1 MHALGLLL
9 IIAFIIFIVPI
20 IGIFQ
25 LILRFFFGKKN
36 SVRNPFGQQGQNN
49 KGRTTWYTHTKK
61 NKKVI
66 QDDEGE
72 YIDFEDIISLL
83 SIFYFTDK
91 ISSTIKL
98 LYPRQGKAPRYSL
111 YFSST

>member
-36 SVRNPFGQQGQNN
+36 SVKNPFGQQGQKAYHMVHPYEKEQ
-49 KGRTTWYTHTKK
+49 KG
-61 NKKVI
+61 
-66 QDDEGE
+66 
-72 YIDFEDIISLL
+72 
-83 SIFYFTDK
+83 
-91 ISSTIKL
+91 
-98 LYPRQGKAPRYSL
+98 YPRRRRRIYRFRRYKREIDNKFII
-111 YFSST
+111 YFLLHR

>member
-36 SVRNPFGQQGQNN
+36 SVKNPFGQQGYNMVHPYEKEQ
-49 KGRTTWYTHTKK
+49 KGYPRRRRRIYRFRRYKR
-61 NKKVI
+61 
-66 QDDEGE
+66 E
-72 YIDFEDIISLL
+72 IDYLFSTSQIKSLL
-83 SIFYFTDK
+83 
-91 ISSTIKL
+91 L
-98 LYPRQGKAPRYSL
+98 
-111 YFSST
+111 

>member
-9 IIAFIIFIVPI
+9 IIALIIFIVPI

-36 SVRNPFGQQGQNN
+36 SVRNPFQQGQQGQNN

-72 YIDFEDIISLL
+72 YIDFEDI
-83 SIFYFTDK
+83 K
-91 ISSTIKL
+91 EK
-98 LYPRQGKAPRYSL
+98 
-111 YFSST
+111 

>member
-36 SVRNPFGQQGQNN
+36 SVKNPFGQQGQ
-49 KGRTTWYTHTKK
+49 K

-72 YIDFEDIISLL
+72 YIDFEDI
-83 SIFYFTDK
+83 K
-91 ISSTIKL
+91 EK
-98 LYPRQGKAPRYSL
+98 
-111 YFSST
+111 

>member
-36 SVRNPFGQQGQNN
+36 SVKNPFGQQGQNN
-49 KGRTTWYTHTKK
+49 KGRTMVHPYEKEQK
-61 NKKVI
+61 
-66 QDDEGE
+66 G
-72 YIDFEDIISLL
+72 
-83 SIFYFTDK
+83 
-91 ISSTIKL
+91 
-98 LYPRQGKAPRYSL
+98 YPRRRRRIYRFRRYKREIDNK
-111 YFSST
+111 FT

>member
-20 IGIFQ
+20 IGIF
-25 LILRFFFGKKN
+25 FGKKN
-36 SVRNPFGQQGQNN
+36 SVKNPFGQQGQNN

-72 YIDFEDIISLL
+72 YIDFEDI
-83 SIFYFTDK
+83 K
-91 ISSTIKL
+91 EK
-98 LYPRQGKAPRYSL
+98 
-111 YFSST
+111 

>member
-36 SVRNPFGQQGQNN
+36 SVRNPFQQGQQGQNN
-49 KGRTTWYTHTKK
+49 KGRTT
-61 NKKVI
+61 
-66 QDDEGE
+66 
-72 YIDFEDIISLL
+72 
-83 SIFYFTDK
+83 
-91 ISSTIKL
+91 
-98 LYPRQGKAPRYSL
+98 
-111 YFSST
+111 

>member
-36 SVRNPFGQQGQNN
+36 SVRNPFQQGQQGQNN
-49 KGRTTWYTHTKK
+49 KGRTTGTPIRKRTKR
-61 NKKVI
+61 
-66 QDDEGE
+66 
-72 YIDFEDIISLL
+72 L
-83 SIFYFTDK
+83 SKTTKENI
-91 ISSTIKL
+91 
-98 LYPRQGKAPRYSL
+98 
-111 YFSST
+111 

>member
-36 SVRNPFGQQGQNN
+36 SVKNPFGQQGQNN

-66 QDDEGE
+66 QDEGE
-72 YIDFEDIISLL
+72 YIDFEDI
-83 SIFYFTDK
+83 K
-91 ISSTIKL
+91 EK
-98 LYPRQGKAPRYSL
+98 
-111 YFSST
+111 

>member
-36 SVRNPFGQQGQNN
+36 SVKNPFGQQGQN
-49 KGRTTWYTHTKK
+49 

-72 YIDFEDIISLL
+72 YIDFEDI
-83 SIFYFTDK
+83 K
-91 ISSTIKL
+91 EK
-98 LYPRQGKAPRYSL
+98 
-111 YFSST
+111 

>member
-36 SVRNPFGQQGQNN
+36 SVKNPFGQQGQNN
-49 KGRTTWYTHTKK
+49 KGRTKK

-72 YIDFEDIISLL
+72 YIDFEDI
-83 SIFYFTDK
+83 K
-91 ISSTIKL
+91 EK
-98 LYPRQGKAPRYSL
+98 
-111 YFSST
+111 

>member
-36 SVRNPFGQQGQNN
+36 SVRNPFQQGQQGQNN
-49 KGRTTWYTHTKK
+49 KVHPYEKEQKGYPRRRRRIYRFRRYKREID
-61 NKKVI
+61 NK
-66 QDDEGE
+66 
-72 YIDFEDIISLL
+72 FII
-83 SIFYFTDK
+83 YF
-91 ISSTIKL
+91 L
-98 LYPRQGKAPRYSL
+98 LYR
-111 YFSST
+111 

>member
-36 SVRNPFGQQGQNN
+36 SVRNKDNRDKTT
-49 KGRTTWYTHTKK
+49 KGVPHGTPIRKRTKRLSKTTKE
-61 NKKVI
+61 NI
-66 QDDEGE
+66 
-72 YIDFEDIISLL
+72 
-83 SIFYFTDK
+83 
-91 ISSTIKL
+91 
-98 LYPRQGKAPRYSL
+98 
-111 YFSST
+111 

>member
-1 MHALGLLL
+1 MLLDCSSSL
-9 IIAFIIFIVPI
+9 AFIIFIVPI

-36 SVRNPFGQQGQNN
+36 SVRNPFQQGQQGQNN

-72 YIDFEDIISLL
+72 YIDFEDI
-83 SIFYFTDK
+83 K
-91 ISSTIKL
+91 EK
-98 LYPRQGKAPRYSL
+98 
-111 YFSST
+111 

>member
-36 SVRNPFGQQGQNN
+36 SVKNPFGQQGQNN

-72 YIDFEDIISLL
+72 YIDC
-83 SIFYFTDK
+83 
-91 ISSTIKL
+91 L
-98 LYPRQGKAPRYSL
+98 LYTSPSPRDRSL
-111 YFSST
+111 SRMPSSA

>member
-36 SVRNPFGQQGQNN
+36 SVKNPFGQQGQNN
-49 KGRTTWYTHTKK
+49 KGRMVHPYEKEQK
-61 NKKVI
+61 
-66 QDDEGE
+66 G
-72 YIDFEDIISLL
+72 
-83 SIFYFTDK
+83 
-91 ISSTIKL
+91 
-98 LYPRQGKAPRYSL
+98 YPRRRRRIYRFRRYKREIDNK
-111 YFSST
+111 FT

>member
-36 SVRNPFGQQGQNN
+36 SVRNPFQQGQQGQNN

-61 NKKVI
+61 EQKR
-66 QDDEGE
+66 
-72 YIDFEDIISLL
+72 L
-83 SIFYFTDK
+83 SKTTKENI
-91 ISSTIKL
+91 
-98 LYPRQGKAPRYSL
+98 
-111 YFSST
+111 

>member
-36 SVRNPFGQQGQNN
+36 SVRNPFQQGQQGQN
-49 KGRTTWYTHTKK
+49 

-72 YIDFEDIISLL
+72 YIDFEDI
-83 SIFYFTDK
+83 K
-91 ISSTIKL
+91 EK
-98 LYPRQGKAPRYSL
+98 
-111 YFSST
+111 

>member
-20 IGIFQ
+20 I
-25 LILRFFFGKKN
+25 LRFFFGKKN
-36 SVRNPFGQQGQNN
+36 SVKNPFGQQGQNN

-72 YIDFEDIISLL
+72 YIDFEDI
-83 SIFYFTDK
+83 K
-91 ISSTIKL
+91 EK
-98 LYPRQGKAPRYSL
+98 
-111 YFSST
+111 

>member
-36 SVRNPFGQQGQNN
+36 SVRNPFQQGQQGQNN
-49 KGRTTWYTHTKK
+49 NMVHPYEKEQKG
-61 NKKVI
+61 
-66 QDDEGE
+66 
-72 YIDFEDIISLL
+72 
-83 SIFYFTDK
+83 
-91 ISSTIKL
+91 
-98 LYPRQGKAPRYSL
+98 YPRRRRRIYR
-111 YFSST
+111 F

>member
-36 SVRNPFGQQGQNN
+36 SVKDPFGQQGQNN
-49 KGRTTWYTHTKK
+49 KGRTTLYTHTKK

-72 YIDFEDIISLL
+72 YIDFEDI
-83 SIFYFTDK
+83 K
-91 ISSTIKL
+91 EK
-98 LYPRQGKAPRYSL
+98 
-111 YFSST
+111 